1 MALTPEQR
9 AELEKHG
16 PETVRIK
23 LLQGGADRGA
33 SIPGFD
39 TGVFRGLTRSDV
51 EDWLEAGRGREES
64 AFDPTLGDHR
74 GIGCDCRRC
83 GWGSGHSCDVLA
95 GQIVKM
101 KKP

>member
-39 TGVFRGLTRSDV
+39 TRVFRGLTRSDV
-51 EDWLEAGRGREES
+51 EDWLAEKQAEAAKNQRL
-64 AFDPTLGDHR
+64 TLHWAIIAGLAAIAGVVVGAV
-74 GIGCDCRRC
+74 GIVAMF
-83 GWGSGHSCDVLA
+83 WLA
-95 GQIVKM
+95 K
-101 KKP
+101 

>member
-33 SIPGFD
+33 AIPGFT
-39 TGVFRGLTRSDV
+39 TGPYRTLTRSDV
-51 EDWLEAGRGREES
+51 EDWLAEKQAEVREES
-64 AFDPTLGDHR
+64 ATDSTMGDHR
-74 GIGCDCRRC
+74 RIGCDR
-83 GWGSGHSCDVLA
+83 GALWSA
-95 GQIVKM
+95 
-101 KKP
+101 